1 MRKFAPKKEIEQ
13 KKMKRFKTIG
23 VLLSAIVVF
32 ASCLTTSETETTLY
46 DDAAITAF
54 TLGTVNQYVHTTTA
68 AGKDS
73 VYKTTYA
80 GSMYSFHIDQ
90 LKREIYNTDSLP
102 KGSDVSHILCTITT
116 RNSGLCVIQ
125 ALTNDSLFYYS
136 STDSIDFSTPRR
148 FFIYSTDGTGFTEYT
163 IRVNVHQEVGNEF
176 KWQQMEYD
184 PDAELAFLT
193 EPDEPILPQ
202 GVKQYIGS
210 STKEMYALSDDNKLM
225 VTRDNGMTW
234 QEDLLD
240 EDASL
245 LPVQDLALI
254 SYPMFLADSTDYV
267 LLVGNRSLEEYPQ
280 ESVAMVWRKIVDY
293 SSNAPIGK
301 WVYVERDDASKYMLP
316 RMQNMALVKYDDC
329 ILAIGGAGIG
339 GSTVTPW
346 STIYQ
351 SRDNGITWKASPRYK
366 MPEGFD
372 TSATK
377 VWFDTDIYNY
387 LWLYSDETE
396 QLWRGRLNRLGWENE

>member
-1 MRKFAPKKEIEQ
+1 
-13 KKMKRFKTIG
+13 MKRIKTIG
-23 VLLSAIVVF
+23 ALLSAAVMFV
-32 ASCLTTSETETTLY
+32 SCLTTTENEATLY

-68 AGKDS
+68 AGTDS
-73 VYKTTYA
+73 VYKTTFTGSAYA
-80 GSMYSFHIDQ
+80 FHIDQ

-102 KGSDVSHILCTITT
+102 MGSDASHIVCTITT
-116 RNSGLCVIQ
+116 RNSGLCTIQ
-125 ALTNDSLFYYS
+125 SLTSDSLFYYS
-136 STDSIDFSTPRR
+136 STDSIDFSVPRH
-148 FFIYSTDGTGFTEYT
+148 FYIYSTDGTGFTEYT
-163 IRVNVHQEVGNEF
+163 IRVNVHQEMGNVF
-176 KWQQMEYD
+176 KWQQMDYT
-184 PDAELAFLT
+184 PGNALPAVTT
-193 EPDEPILPQ
+193 EPEMPALPQ
-202 GVKQYIGS
+202 GIKQYIGS

-225 VTRDNGMTW
+225 VTRDDGVTW

-245 LPVQDLALI
+245 LPVRDLAI
-254 SYPMFLADSTDYV
+254 VSYPMYLADSTDYV

-293 SSNAPIGK
+293 SSNAPTGK
-301 WVYVERDDASKYMLP
+301 WVYVERDDVSKYMLP
-316 RMQNMALVKYDDC
+316 RMQNLAMVKYDDG

-339 GSTVTPW
+339 GATVTPW

-351 SRDNGITWKASPRYK
+351 SRDNGITWKQNSRYK

-377 VWFDTDIYNY
+377 VLFGTDSYNY
-387 LWLYSDETE
+387 LWLFSEETG
-396 QLWRGRLNRLGWENE
+396 QLWRGRLNRLGWANQ

>member
-1 MRKFAPKKEIEQ
+1 
-13 KKMKRFKTIG
+13 MKRIKTIG
-23 VLLSAIVVF
+23 VLLSAVVVF
-32 ASCLTTSETETTLY
+32 ASCLTTSDSEATLY

-68 AGKDS
+68 AGTDS
-73 VYKTTYA
+73 VYKTTFT
-80 GSMYSFHIDQ
+80 GSAYTFHIDQ

-102 KGSDVSHILCTITT
+102 MGSDASHILCSITT

-125 ALTNDSLFYYS
+125 SLTSDSLFYYS
-136 STDSIDFSTPRR
+136 STDSIDFSVPRH
-148 FFIYSTDGTGFTEYT
+148 FYIYSTDGTGFTEYT
-163 IRVNVHQEVGNEF
+163 IRVNVHKEMGNVF
-176 KWQQMEYD
+176 KWQQMDYNS
-184 PDAELAFLT
+184 DAKQAVIT
-193 EPDEPILPQ
+193 EPNVPALPQ
-202 GVKQYIGS
+202 GIKQYIGS

-225 VTRDNGMTW
+225 MSRDFGMTW
-234 QEDLLD
+234 QEELLD

-245 LPVQDLALI
+245 LPVRDLAII
-254 SYPMFLADSTDYV
+254 SYPMYLADSTDYV

-293 SSNAPIGK
+293 SSNAPIGR
-301 WVYVERDDASKYMLP
+301 WVYVERDNVSKYMLP
-316 RMQNMALVKYDDC
+316 RMQNMALVKYDDG

-339 GSTVTPW
+339 GATVTPW

-351 SRDNGITWKASPRYK
+351 SRDNGITWKENSRYK

-377 VWFDTDIYNY
+377 VLFTTDSLNY
-387 LWLYSDETE
+387 LWLCSEETE
-396 QLWRGRLNRLGWENE
+396 QLWRGRLNRLGWTHR